1 MLMLALVGITCGTAC
16 VSSTSSISVDLILPI
31 FLLVFIPETS
41 KTRNIAAVHPH
52 NGFEMEKNQDVNE
65 QVDFQLKFKL
75 FKQARLVE
83 LRSDP
88 WVAFVVRF

>member
-1 MLMLALVGITCGTAC
+1 M
-16 VSSTSSISVDLILPI
+16 
-31 FLLVFIPETS
+31 
-41 KTRNIAAVHPH
+41 
-52 NGFEMEKNQDVNE
+52 NE

-88 WVAFVVRF
+88 WVAFIVRFWVIIDL